1 MRSNLALSIIIS
13 ILVHALIVVLL
24 VVNIDFSKPEKPK
37 DISQNL
43 IKAKV
48 IDPTKLPS
56 NGRRGAQ
63 LKKADKQ
70 KEQALIA
77 QKKAKKQEEL
87 KRQREAKIK
96 ERLAQEKK
104 RVEEKKAAQ
113 KRIALEKK
121 KKAELEKKRLEEEK
135 KKKVELEKKRLE
147 AEKKKKAE
155 LEKKRLEAEKKKKAE
170 LEKKRLE
177 EEKRKKAQEEKK
189 RLEEEKKKKALE
201 EAKKKKALEEQKKRA
216 LEKELADAENDI
228 IDELLPEGKGPANGS
243 NQAVEEAM
251 RYGALVK
258 ANIEENWRIDP
269 QMVGKKVTV
278 SIEIKPNGT
287 IFNEECSGNK
297 QVCESALRAVEF
309 IGTLPPP
316 PPTCTDCKKI
326 ILTMTPHL

>member
-1 MRSNLALSIIIS
+1 M
-13 ILVHALIVVLL
+13 HALIVVLL

-48 IDPTKLPS
+48 IDSTKLPS

-155 LEKKRLEAEKKKKAE
+155 LEKKRLE
-170 LEKKRLE
+170 

-228 IDELLPEGKGPANGS
+228 IDELLPEGNGPANGS

-297 QVCESALRAVEF
+297 QVCDSALRAVEF

>member
-121 KKAELEKKRLEEEK
+121 KKAELEKKRLEE
-135 KKKVELEKKRLE
+135 
-147 AEKKKKAE
+147 
-155 LEKKRLEAEKKKKAE
+155 EKKKKAE

>member
-87 KRQREAKIK
+87 KREREAKIK
-96 ERLAQEKK
+96 ERLKKKKK
-104 RVEEKKAAQ
+104 RVEEKKAVQ
-113 KRIALEKK
+113 KRIAL
-121 KKAELEKKRLEEEK
+121 
-135 KKKVELEKKRLE
+135 
-147 AEKKKKAE
+147 
-155 LEKKRLEAEKKKKAE
+155 EKKKKAE

-287 IFNEECSGNK
+287 IFNEECSGNN

>member
-87 KRQREAKIK
+87 KREREAKIK

-104 RVEEKKAAQ
+104 RVEEKKAVQ

-135 KKKVELEKKRLE
+135 KKKV
-147 AEKKKKAE
+147 E

-287 IFNEECSGNK
+287 IFNEECSGNN

>member
-87 KRQREAKIK
+87 KREREAKIK

-104 RVEEKKAAQ
+104 RVEEKKAVQ
-113 KRIALEKK
+113 KRIAL
-121 KKAELEKKRLEEEK
+121 
-135 KKKVELEKKRLE
+135 
-147 AEKKKKAE
+147 
-155 LEKKRLEAEKKKKAE
+155 EKKKKAE

-287 IFNEECSGNK
+287 IFNEECSGNN

>member
-48 IDPTKLPS
+48 IDSTKLPS

-135 KKKVELEKKRLE
+135 
-147 AEKKKKAE
+147 
-155 LEKKRLEAEKKKKAE
+155 
-170 LEKKRLE
+170 
-177 EEKRKKAQEEKK
+177 RKKAQEEKK

-228 IDELLPEGKGPANGS
+228 IDELLPEGNGPANGS

>member
-113 KRIALEKK
+113 KRIAL
-121 KKAELEKKRLEEEK
+121 
-135 KKKVELEKKRLE
+135 
-147 AEKKKKAE
+147 
-155 LEKKRLEAEKKKKAE
+155 EKKKKAE

>member
-48 IDPTKLPS
+48 IDSTKLPS

-113 KRIALEKK
+113 KRIAL
-121 KKAELEKKRLEEEK
+121 
-135 KKKVELEKKRLE
+135 
-147 AEKKKKAE
+147 
-155 LEKKRLEAEKKKKAE
+155 EKKKKAE